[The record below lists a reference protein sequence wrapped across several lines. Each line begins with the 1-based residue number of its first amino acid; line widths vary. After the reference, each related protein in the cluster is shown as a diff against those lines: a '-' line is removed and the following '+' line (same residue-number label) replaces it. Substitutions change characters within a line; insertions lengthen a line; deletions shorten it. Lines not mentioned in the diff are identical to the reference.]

1 MADTPINPASENQSV
16 ALITG
21 TSSGIG
27 RAAALALKAAGFM
40 TIATARRVADIEE
53 LKAKGCDTVQL
64 DVTDDA
70 SMQNAVRTVESAHG
84 RLDVLVNN
92 AGYGQYGPVEEVPM
106 DAVRRQFEVNV
117 FGLVRMCQL
126 VLPGMRRAGR
136 GRIINVSSVAG
147 EITQP
152 GAGFY
157 HATKHAVEAINETLR
172 MEASTFGIDVV
183 DVQPGPVAT
192 RFAEAAI
199 STIPDTG
206 ADSPY
211 RVFKQNL
218 AETTREMLRFGR
230 TGVLTA
236 REVAEVIVE
245 AATSPK
251 PDTRYHVGA
260 PSKLMSVLHGLM
272 PDRIWDAAVSRMVPM
287 EPK

>member
-1 MADTPINPASENQSV
+1 MADTRINPAPEGKSV
-16 ALITG
+16 ALVTG

-27 RAAALALKAAGFM
+27 RATALALRAAGFA
-40 TIATARRVADIEE
+40 TVATARRSADIEE
-53 LKAKGCDTVQL
+53 LKAKGCETAQL

-70 SMQNAVRTVESAHG
+70 SMQNAVKAVESTYG
-84 RLDVLVNN
+84 RVDVLVNN
-92 AGYGQYGPVEEVPM
+92 AGYGQYGPIEEVPM

-172 MEASTFGIDVV
+172 MEASAFGIDVV
-183 DVQPGPVAT
+183 DIQPGPVAT
-192 RFAEAAI
+192 RFAEVAV

-218 AETTREMLRFGR
+218 AQTTQEMLRFGR
-230 TGVLTA
+230 AGVLTA
-236 REVAEVIVE
+236 QDVAEVIVE
-245 AATSPK
+245 AATAEK
-251 PDTRYHVGA
+251 PDTRYRIGA

-272 PDRIWDAAVSRMVPM
+272 PDRIWDAAVSRLVPM

>member
-1 MADTPINPASENQSV
+1 MADTRINPASEDKLV
-16 ALITG
+16 ALVTG

-27 RAAALALKAAGFM
+27 RATAPALREAGFL
-40 TIATARRVADIEE
+40 TVATARRLADIEE
-53 LKAKGCDTVQL
+53 LKAKGCETAQL
-64 DVTDDA
+64 DVTDET
-70 SMQNAVRTVESAHG
+70 SMREAVKTAEDRYGPVY
-84 RLDVLVNN
+84 VLVNN
-92 AGYGQYGPVEEVPM
+92 AGYGQYGPLEEVPM

-126 VLPGMRRAGR
+126 VLPGMRQAGR
-136 GRIINVSSVAG
+136 GRVINVSSVAG
-147 EITQP
+147 EISQP

-172 MEASTFGIDVV
+172 LEASAFGIDVV
-183 DVQPGPVAT
+183 DIQPGPVAT
-192 RFAEAAI
+192 NFAEVAV

-218 AETTREMLRFGR
+218 AETTREMLKFGR

-236 REVAEVIVE
+236 QEVAEVIVE
-245 AATSPK
+245 AATASK

-272 PDRIWDAAVSRMVPM
+272 PDRVWDAAVSRMVPF
-287 EPK
+287 ERK